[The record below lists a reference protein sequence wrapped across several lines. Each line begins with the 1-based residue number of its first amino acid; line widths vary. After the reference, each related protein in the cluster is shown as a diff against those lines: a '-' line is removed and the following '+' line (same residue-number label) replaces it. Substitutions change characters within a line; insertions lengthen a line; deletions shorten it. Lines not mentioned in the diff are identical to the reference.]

1 MYFSYESF
9 VRVLWRNLDFLTV
22 GSLKAL
28 VFILLCQCIFMLL
41 QTKKK
46 PTGEEWVKLEES
58 PNYKNGNKLRAYQLE
73 GLNWLL
79 FSWYNG

>member
-1 MYFSYESF
+1 VEDLNGNDTNFFS
-9 VRVLWRNLDFLTV
+9 VTAATG
-22 GSLKAL
+22 GSSCTSLS
-28 VFILLCQCIFMLL
+28 L

-46 PTGEEWVKLEES
+46 PTGEEWVKLDES

>member
-1 MYFSYESF
+1 VEDLHGNHTNFFSLTATTGGSSF
-9 VRVLWRNLDFLTV
+9 TFL
-22 GSLKAL
+22 S
-28 VFILLCQCIFMLL
+28 L

>member
-1 MYFSYESF
+1 MFEKYVVFNELDLHGNHAEFFS
-9 VRVLWRNLDFLTV
+9 LITITD
-22 GSLKAL
+22 GSLYISL
-28 VFILLCQCIFMLL
+28 SL